1 MLSNEHMDTLIARD
15 IEGTISPAEK
25 RELADWLRREP
36 ANQAYYDALKDT
48 WDLTADAFHEM
59 PEPDTAANWE
69 RFSQKIAAEPVAA
82 PLKVASRNRGRWLA
96 AAGVAAILAT
106 GIAFFLSRTEK
117 TVTLAATEEKQRFTL
132 PDGSQVYLNRHST
145 LRYNAR
151 FAENNRDITLE
162 GEAFFDVAP
171 DAAHPFI
178 VHAGASQTEVLGTS
192 FGIKAYEAQPVRL
205 NVVTGKVAFSN
216 PERKSNALVLTA
228 GHAAVVESGK
238 DPAAEEA
245 ADLNFT
251 SWKDDRLVFRH
262 TPLSAAFAAMEEYFG
277 ITIRIEDSSI
287 GSLEYKGTFDK
298 PVADS
303 IFKVIAEATQLKIVE
318 ESEGVYSVRK

>member
-1 MLSNEHMDTLIARD
+1 MLSNEHMDTLIARS
-15 IEGTISPAEK
+15 IEGSLSPAEK
-25 RELADWLRREP
+25 RELADWLRSDP

-48 WDLTADAFHEM
+48 WDLAADAYHEM

-69 RFSQKIAAEPVAA
+69 RFSQKIAGPAPA
-82 PLKVASRNRGRWLA
+82 PLKVASRSNRSRWMA
-96 AAGVAAILAT
+96 AAGVAAILT
-106 GIAFFLSRTEK
+106 VGIAFFLTRSAA

-132 PDGSQVYLNRHST
+132 PDGSRVYLNRHST

-162 GEAFFDVAP
+162 GEAFFEVAP
-171 DAAHPFI
+171 NAAHPFI

-216 PERKSNALVLTA
+216 PGRKSDALVLTA

-238 DPAAEEA
+238 DPAAEA
-245 ADLNFT
+245 TPDPNFT
-251 SWKDDRLVFRH
+251 SWKDDRLVFHH
-262 TPLSAAFAAMEEYFG
+262 TPLSAAFAAMEDYFG

-287 GSLEYKGTFDK
+287 GSLEYKGMFEK